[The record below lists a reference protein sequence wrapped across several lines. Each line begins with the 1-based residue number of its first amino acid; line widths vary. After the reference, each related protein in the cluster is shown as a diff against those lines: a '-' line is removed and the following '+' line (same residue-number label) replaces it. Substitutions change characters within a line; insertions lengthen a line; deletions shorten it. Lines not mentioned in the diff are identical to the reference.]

1 VKRRRTARIGR
12 RPASLLAGLLLTA
25 SLAGLGSCARDKKPN
40 QQALYD
46 SISRQ
51 IELGELDTAREAA
64 WQAWKASPDSEDG
77 WRFKAQYILTSL
89 YRGDLAGGQALLK
102 ESVPAAYS
110 DLGPRYK
117 YLQAYLA
124 VRLRSPSAFSLAES
138 ARAAASSQGDRKT
151 EAEALILQGFVEG
164 FVDRDKQLELL
175 EHALQIAR
183 KNQLTFLEA
192 DALSEIGLTLHN
204 HGQYSNAVSYLL
216 RASAKAKDANAR
228 LMRNVVLGNLGE
240 CYLNLGDLDR
250 AALSLQ
256 EARSNLRSSDPQS
269 LRSDINM
276 ELGKVYSLGQEN
288 GKAIGYFKDA
298 VEIVRAD
305 RKLASY
311 VPANEK
317 LAAGLIEEH
326 QLEEAERYNEL
337 GHEALKNEVPPPR
350 FEQAYYYLNRADI
363 AAQRNRP
370 QDALPLYRRVL
381 QMPGD
386 ELSSLRWA
394 AYARLAELQSQTGHP
409 AEARKNFE
417 GALNAIEENRSLQT
431 ATEHQITF
439 LSALIRFYQ
448 QYVDFLIKQGNR
460 QEALAVADSSRAS
473 VLTQGLNSSRK
484 EPNFMERV
492 RAEARKSNTA
502 ILFYWLAPQKSYLW
516 LITPKSEDFQE
527 LPPQDQITQDV
538 QTYSKAIQAA
548 DQDLL
553 NTPNSAG
560 LHLYETLIK
569 PVSSHLEKGMRIVI
583 VPDGALHG
591 LNFETLLVKDNS
603 PHYWLNDVSITVA
616 PSLRILL
623 DKSSTTQ
630 ASTRALV
637 IGDSD
642 YSSVSDKYPPL
653 PESKKEV
660 AGVSTL
666 FPNSTVLTQSQAVPE
681 AYEKAQPGAFSL
693 IHFSAHV
700 EANENS
706 PLDSAIILSP
716 GEYGRRELYARD
728 LMSPKNHL
736 NADLVTI
743 SGCNSVGKKV
753 LSGEGMVG
761 FAWAAFEAGARN
773 AVTSLWEVD
782 DRSTTE
788 LMNHFYTEVTHGKSY
803 AAALREAKLHM
814 LEGNFKKPYYWAPFQ
829 LYSRNLS
836 DRP

>member
-1 VKRRRTARIGR
+1 MLSACAGNEDRAQTYKQIDTEIEAGDYQKARNEAKRCWQESPGSEWGWKFKSQYALMSIFLDDKATA
-12 RPASLLAGLLLTA
+12 ASLLKDDVPPAFHALRPRYQYLKAYLSARQSDPSASRQLAFAIDLSRQSNDPVTETDALNLLSWLSPKDALSLLT
-25 SLAGLGSCARDKKPN
+25 
-40 QQALYD
+40 QAL
-46 SISRQ
+46 
-51 IELGELDTAREAA
+51 A
-64 WQAWKASPDSEDG
+64 
-77 WRFKAQYILTSL
+77 
-89 YRGDLAGGQALLK
+89 
-102 ESVPAAYS
+102 
-110 DLGPRYK
+110 
-117 YLQAYLA
+117 
-124 VRLRSPSAFSLAES
+124 
-138 ARAAASSQGDRKT
+138 
-151 EAEALILQGFVEG
+151 
-164 FVDRDKQLELL
+164 
-175 EHALQIAR
+175 IAR
-183 KNQLTFLEA
+183 KNHLEFQEASMLNELGESMHDRQQYSDAIVYLEQAAPLAHRHHARFLEA
-192 DALSEIGLTLHN
+192 VI
-204 HGQYSNAVSYLL
+204 
-216 RASAKAKDANAR
+216 
-228 LMRNVVLGNLGE
+228 RNNLGG

-250 AALSLQ
+250 ATLSLE
-256 EARSNLRSSDPQS
+256 EARSQLLPTDPQS
-269 LRSDINM
+269 VRSDVSM
-276 ELGKVYSLGQEN
+276 ELGRVSSLKQEN
-288 GKAIGYFKDA
+288 SKAIGYFRDA
-298 VEIVRAD
+298 FEIVKTD
-305 RKLASY
+305 PKLDNY
-311 VPANEK
+311 VPAAQK
-317 LAAGLIEEH
+317 LSAALIEAHRLDEA
-326 QLEEAERYNEL
+326 QLYNEL
-337 GHEALKNEVPPPR
+337 AYDSMKNAIPPPTYETA
-350 FEQAYYYLNRADI
+350 FYLLNKADL
-363 AAQRNRP
+363 AAQRGSSE
-370 QDALPLYRRVL
+370 QAKSLYMGLL
-381 QMPGD
+381 QMPAQQLAD
-386 ELSSLRWA
+386 LRWSA
-394 AYARLAELQSQTGHP
+394 DARLAELEVLSGDNS
-409 AEARKNFE
+409 AARKNFE
-417 GALNAIEENRSLQT
+417 NALNAIEANRSRQK

-448 QYVDFLIKQGNR
+448 QYVDFLIKQDNR

-484 EPNFMERV
+484 EPDFTQRLKN
-492 RAEARKSNTA
+492 AARNSNTA
-502 ILFYWLAPQKSYLW
+502 LLFYWLAPQKSYLW
-516 LITPKSEDFQE
+516 LITPKTEAFQE

-553 NTPNSAG
+553 TTPNPAG

-569 PVSSHLEKGMRIVI
+569 PVSSHLQKGMRIVI

-603 PHYWLNDVSITVA
+603 LHYWLSDASITVA

-623 DKSSTTQ
+623 DKTTTT
-630 ASTRALV
+630 APSTRALV

-642 YSSVSDKYPPL
+642 YSSASARYPPL

-660 AGVSTL
+660 SSVGAL

-681 AYEKAQPGAFSL
+681 AYEKAHPGLFSL

-700 EANENS
+700 EASENS

-728 LMSPKNHL
+728 LMNPKNHL

-836 DRP
+836 PQ

>member
-1 VKRRRTARIGR
+1 MKRHRTAATILPDSDFC
-12 RPASLLAGLLLTA
+12 RPKLLLLCAALVFILSGCAQNQSRAETYKQIDTEIE
-25 SLAGLGSCARDKKPN
+25 AGDYEKARDEAKRCWK
-40 QQALYD
+40 D
-46 SISRQ
+46 SPGS
-51 IELGELDTAREAA
+51 EWG
-64 WQAWKASPDSEDG
+64 WK
-77 WRFKAQYILTSL
+77 FKAQYALMCIFLDDKGT
-89 YRGDLAGGQALLK
+89 AANLLK
-102 ESVPAAYS
+102 DDVPPAFYA
-110 DLGPRYK
+110 LKPRYL
-117 YLQAYLA
+117 YLRAYLS
-124 VRLRSPSAFSLAES
+124 RRQNDPSARRQLQS
-138 ARAAASSQGDRKT
+138 AIELSRQANDPVT
-151 EAEALILQGFVEG
+151 EAEALN
-164 FVDRDKQLELL
+164 LL
-175 EHALQIAR
+175 AFLDPKNAVSLLTEALAVVR
-183 KNQLTFLEA
+183 KNHLEFQEASTLSELGESMHDRQLYSDAIVYLEQAAPLAHRHHARFLEA
-192 DALSEIGLTLHN
+192 VI
-204 HGQYSNAVSYLL
+204 
-216 RASAKAKDANAR
+216 
-228 LMRNVVLGNLGE
+228 RNNLGG

-250 AALSLQ
+250 ATLSLE
-256 EARSNLRSSDPQS
+256 EARSRLLPTDPQS
-269 LRSDINM
+269 VRSDVSM
-276 ELGKVYSLGQEN
+276 ELGRVSSLRQEN
-288 GKAIGYFKDA
+288 SKAIGYFRDA
-298 VEIVRAD
+298 FEIVKTD
-305 RKLASY
+305 PKLDNY
-311 VPANEK
+311 VPAAQK
-317 LAAGLIEEH
+317 LSAALIEARR
-326 QLEEAERYNEL
+326 LDEAQIYNEL
-337 GHEALKNEVPPPR
+337 AHDSMKNAIPPPTYETAFYR
-350 FEQAYYYLNRADI
+350 LNQADL
-363 AAQRNRP
+363 AAQRGSP
-370 QDALPLYRRVL
+370 QEAKRLYLQLL
-381 QMPGD
+381 QMPAQQSAD
-386 ELSSLRWA
+386 LRWA
-394 AYARLAELQSQTGHP
+394 AYARLAELQSQLGHP

-417 GALNAIEENRSLQT
+417 NALNAIEENRSQQK

-448 QYVDFLIKQGNR
+448 QYVDFLVKQNNR
-460 QEALAVADSSRAS
+460 PEALAVADSSRAS

-484 EPNFMERV
+484 EPNFMQRLKN
-492 RAEARKSNTA
+492 EARNSNTA
-502 ILFYWLAPQKSYLW
+502 LLFYWLAPQKSYLW
-516 LITPKSEDFQE
+516 LITPKTEAFQE

-538 QTYSKAIQAA
+538 QAYSKAIQAA

-553 NTPNSAG
+553 ATPNPAG
-560 LHLYETLIK
+560 LHLYETLIN
-569 PVSSHLEKGMRIVI
+569 PVSSQIQKGMRIVI

-591 LNFETLLVKDNS
+591 LNFETLIDKDNS

-623 DKSSTTQ
+623 DKTATTQ

-637 IGDSD
+637 IGDGD
-642 YSSVSDKYPPL
+642 YSSASGKYPPL

-660 AGVSTL
+660 AGVSAL
-666 FPNSTVLTQSQAVPE
+666 FPNSTVLTQWQAVPE
-681 AYEKAQPGAFSL
+681 AYEKAQPGLFSL

-728 LMSPKNHL
+728 LMNPKNHL

-788 LMNHFYTEVTHGKSY
+788 LMSIFYTEVTHGKSY